1 MPTERVRR
9 ARELRHNLTNVE
21 RLLWKRLRLRNV
33 DGHKFR
39 RQHPI
44 GPYFADFVC
53 IERRLVVELDG
64 GQHGEN
70 AVHDQERDAW
80 LRSHGWRVLR
90 FWNNEVIEQSDAVLG
105 AILKALEDGPPS

>member
-1 MPTERVRR
+1 MPTERVSR

-21 RLLWKRLRLRNV
+21 RLLWKQLRLRNV

-44 GPYFADFVC
+44 GPFIGDFAC
-53 IERRLVVELDG
+53 IERRLVIELDG
-64 GQHGEN
+64 GQHAEN
-70 AVHDQERDAW
+70 AVYDQERDAW

-90 FWNNEVIEQSDAVLG
+90 FWNNDVLEQSDAVLD
-105 AILKALEDGPPS
+105 AIFEALDGGPPS